1 MNFNDIINQLS
12 STAPEELEKKEDRRN
27 ILKSFGVK
35 LAVAAV
41 PFAAGSLFT
50 NKAYGQSK
58 ETIINVLNYLLKLE
72 YISDKLYTEA
82 LMVDQLAPVEF
93 KTQFNQIAT
102 NTKSHIGILQTI
114 ITDLGGTVATIDYA
128 NIDLNGNKGFG
139 GGSFQKALTNTSDF
153 LVLAQVLSDGGG
165 RMYKGMI
172 TEVFSDKTTVRALVN
187 IHSVKARHAAFIRFM
202 RVYWV
207 GDDVKPWITG
217 TNSDTTNTA
226 AQRAYSGETPTTQSG
241 IEIVGIN
248 GFNITADAATQAFD
262 EPLIMIDGN
271 NILDRFLKP

>member
-27 ILKSFGVK
+27 ILKGFGAK

-41 PFAAGSLFT
+41 PFAMGSLFT

-58 ETIINVLNYLLKLE
+58 ETIINILNYLLKLE

-93 KTQFNQIAT
+93 KAQFEQMSAQ
-102 NTKSHIGILQTI
+102 TKSHIGILQTT
-114 ITDLGGTVATIDYA
+114 ITDLGGTVITIPYA
-128 NIDLNGNKGFG
+128 DIDLNGNKGLG
-139 GGSFQKALTNTSDF
+139 GGPFQKTLTNTSDF
-153 LVLAQVLSDGGG
+153 LVLAQVLTDGGG
-165 RMYKGMI
+165 RIYKGMI

-187 IHSVKARHAAFIRFM
+187 IHSVKARQAAFVRFM
-202 RVYWV
+202 RVYWI

-217 TNSDTTNTA
+217 TNSDTVNTG

-262 EPLIMIDGN
+262 EPLIMADGN